1 MVSTLKKTWNFLWK
15 SDSVWSWLVSFVLAF
30 IIVKF
35 LIYPGLGLILGT
47 GFPIVAVVSGSMEH
61 GNNDFSAW
69 WEDNKEWYE
78 SNNIKIE
85 DFENFEFKNGFNKG
99 DIMILVGESPQNINI
114 GDILVFQSNLD
125 NPVIHRVV
133 KVWDVDGEYHF
144 QTKGDN
150 NVDSGQGLNEL
161 DITEDRVV
169 GRAVFRVPYLGWLKI
184 AFSEL
189 I

>member
-69 WEDNKEWYE
+69 WEDN
-78 SNNIKIE
+78 NI
-85 DFENFEFKNGFNKG
+85 F
-99 DIMILVGESPQNINI
+99 LSLWQ
-114 GDILVFQSNLD
+114 
-125 NPVIHRVV
+125 
-133 KVWDVDGEYHF
+133 
-144 QTKGDN
+144 
-150 NVDSGQGLNEL
+150 
-161 DITEDRVV
+161 
-169 GRAVFRVPYLGWLKI
+169 
-184 AFSEL
+184 
-189 I
+189 